1 MLAPSLESNAELVTP
16 EQSLGNGEYVEYR
29 CKSGY
34 SHTKGDLFRACKRGS
49 GSLTGDEPVCEGEQS
64 SYSLHTVLKKN
75 ITILYI
81 FPSNSSVINP
91 SIE

>member
-64 SYSLHTVLKKN
+64 SYSLHTVLKKKHYNSIN
-75 ITILYI
+75 ISFKFVSY
-81 FPSNSSVINP
+81 
-91 SIE
+91 